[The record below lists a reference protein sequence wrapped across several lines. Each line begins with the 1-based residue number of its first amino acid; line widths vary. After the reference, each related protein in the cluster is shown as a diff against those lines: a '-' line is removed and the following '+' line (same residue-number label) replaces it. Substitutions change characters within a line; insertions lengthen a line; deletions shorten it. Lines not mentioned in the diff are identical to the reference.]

1 MSQKVIRNIKIYD
14 YDDST
19 MLKRINDLS
28 RKDEGVTFLFERSVV
43 DDDFLMFAQNCI
55 DLLAKKG
62 IENYKFSVVT
72 YDEDSKNKDLKLTT
86 RILKTEEL
94 ERLIWLE
101 DQLPSS
107 AKLVIAEDHNDRLYD
122 YSVADAIQAHEFVN
136 GQVEYIK
143 SLNLSPFERYMMA
156 YDVVANLFYNQ
167 DPEEEKWYQK
177 SRTLISGLTQDTFV
191 CVAHA
196 KVFNGL
202 LNGLGIPCQTQSL
215 FVNIGDRG
223 HREDELH
230 VNVMVYLND
239 PKYMLD
245 GVVFTDACNDS
256 NLLRTIKTK
265 KGEEHYTLGQSTML
279 LSAVNI
285 DDVCKMKGS
294 FTFDDFNLL
303 KPLYQDKE
311 LLLSNRYDDIFDCF
325 DDEYAA
331 RYLDFFLKIYPQFYD
346 GIKKFDE
353 INEDLIAKIQDECN
367 PKVYDMMLET
377 FGDIEMATEVERKDK
392 TGLDSSVVLYD
403 STLPKL
409 YAQAMVLLM
418 TGASE
423 YRVAKYIKESKML
436 IDLNIEKF
444 DKQYEVEKTVKHN
457 NLIAE
462 RYGEKVEGSRPIKL
476 AEYFADYYDFCD
488 DEYSVYIYQMFSRRE
503 DIDVLFKTV
512 RACSP
517 LVEEDDYITAY
528 INILKAQGYPLEKIE
543 RYVLNKFIETAKTAS
558 FWFEPSALNTFN
570 RYSEEKWV
578 EHNAGKGKGKAFV
591 EIEELKSE

>member
-28 RKDEGVTFLFERSVV
+28 RKDDGVSFLFETSVV
-43 DDDFLMFAQNCI
+43 DDSFLMFAQNCI
-55 DLLAKKG
+55 NLLAQKG

-101 DQLPSS
+101 DQMPSS
-107 AKLVIAEDHNDRLYD
+107 AKLVISEDHNDRLYD

-143 SLNLSPFERYMMA
+143 SLNLSPFESYMMA

-202 LNGLGIPCQTQSL
+202 LNGLNIPCQTQSL

-256 NLLRTIKTK
+256 NLLRKITTK
-265 KGEEHYTLGQSTML
+265 KGEERFTLGQSTML

-303 KPLYQDKE
+303 KPLYQDKD
-311 LLLSNRYDDIFDCF
+311 LLLSNRYDDVFDCF

-353 INEDLIAKIQDECN
+353 INEDLIVKIQEECD
-367 PKVYDMMLET
+367 PKVYDMMLNV
-377 FGDIEMATEVERKDK
+377 FGDIEMAAEVERKDK

-418 TGASE
+418 TGSSE
-423 YRVAKYIKESKML
+423 YSVAKYIKENKML
-436 IDLNIEKF
+436 VDLNIEKF

-462 RYGEKVEGSRPIKL
+462 RYGEKVESARPIKL
-476 AEYFADYYDFCD
+476 SEYFEDYYDFCD
-488 DEYSVYIYQMFSRRE
+488 DEYSVHIYQMFSRRE
-503 DIDVLFKTV
+503 DIDALFKTV

-517 LVEEDDYITAY
+517 LVDEDDYITAY

-543 RYVLNKFIETAKTAS
+543 RYVLNKFVETAKTAS
-558 FWFEPSALNTFN
+558 FWFEPDALNAFN

-578 EHNAGKGKGKAFV
+578 EHNAGNGHNQAFV